1 MACDFSAFS
10 GLGRAS
16 ISRRLQ
22 VAGNL
27 NFRKPLFGLEGLQC
41 CRWFQSEA
49 TPKIW
54 KATGPS
60 SSVLEKQIHVVYNWC
75 ILVSCA
81 SHVHQVYRRAPLQT
95 CGPRRAT
102 RGKKHNGHSGPE
114 RLRCCTSLGWW
125 VGTVGV
131 DVKFPWFC
139 AHARCYARDAAQ
151 LILPYLELPNILSF
165 YFSGVGDVNAP
176 WTCTHAWCYAR
187 DVTWLVVLNRFVQF
201 ALLDKMLC
209 CDVSFY
215 AFMFRK
221 FWRLKPANC
230 ASPT

>member
-22 VAGNL
+22 VAGSL
-27 NFRKPLFGLEGLQC
+27 NFPKPLFGLEGLQVV
-41 CRWFQSEA
+41 QSEA

-60 SSVLEKQIHVVYNWC
+60 SLVFGNKYPSVASTWC

-102 RGKKHNGHSGPE
+102 QGKTNTTATVWRSFSCWGRIAPQLLHVSGVM
-114 RLRCCTSLGWW
+114 GGIW
-125 VGTVGV
+125 VGSVGV
-131 DVKFPWFC
+131 DVKFPCFC
-139 AHARCYARDAAQ
+139 APTPEM
-151 LILPYLELPNILSF
+151 LLS
-165 YFSGVGDVNAP
+165 
-176 WTCTHAWCYAR
+176 
-187 DVTWLVVLNRFVQF
+187 
-201 ALLDKMLC
+201 
-209 CDVSFY
+209 
-215 AFMFRK
+215 
-221 FWRLKPANC
+221 
-230 ASPT
+230 